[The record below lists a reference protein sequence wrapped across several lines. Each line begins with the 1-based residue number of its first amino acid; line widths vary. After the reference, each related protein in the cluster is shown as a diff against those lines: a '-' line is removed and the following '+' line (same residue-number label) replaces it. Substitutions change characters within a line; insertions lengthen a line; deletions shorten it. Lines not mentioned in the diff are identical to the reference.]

1 MEVADHVC
9 AADLG
14 EKDSGRPAPE
24 LDVAALL
31 GVWHATDRRNPGV
44 VRLEL
49 SRRDRT
55 LLVRSFGA
63 ESPEPLD
70 WGEVAATSYGS
81 SVAATE
87 AMAFTAGYDFGF
99 LDVTL
104 AAYAKQGI
112 LVLDTFTVFKDD
124 SGRADYFT
132 REFFHR

>member
-1 MEVADHVC
+1 MEVSTHVC
-9 AADLG
+9 AADLRAG
-14 EKDSGRPAPE
+14 APPARALE
-24 LDVAALL
+24 LAPLL

-49 SRRDRT
+49 GRRGNT
-55 LLVRSFGA
+55 LVVRAFGA
-63 ESPEPLD
+63 DSPEPID
-70 WGEVAATSYGS
+70 WGETTAVGYGA
-81 SVAATE
+81 SVAAGE

-99 LDVTL
+99 LTVTL

-112 LVLDTFTVFKDD
+112 LVLDTFTVFTDD